1 MAEQKPVIDET
12 SAAERAAQA
21 VLKRKTPI
29 LVILAIVIIALAAYS
44 VIRHNREKLD
54 EEAANAVFDA
64 GRKAMTAP
72 ADDITRIFAEVAE
85 KYKGLP
91 AAAQAVVIQFSEAVN
106 KNDFAAAEAKAD
118 EFIRT
123 YPAHPFVPRMTFAK
137 GQALVNQGKYS
148 AAIDIFRDLDSR
160 NPAGLSPEVKLALA
174 QAMWLEAEQSPGDE
188 AAYKSRLESIRDSLV
203 GIASSGQQNYLSA
216 AMRVQTDF
224 LLVLVNDR
232 LAGYKFE
239 PKQEP
244 EQATDA
250 QPTSEQPA
258 AEQATA
264 EQPATERVEHEV
276 DTNFAVQVLPKP
288 DADDKTSEAKAEDEA
303 KAGTGK
309 EATDDSAAPEQ
320 KAEPK
325 EEVKADAPTDKA
337 DEDAG
342 KAESANDDG
351 KAEKTESGEK

>member
-1 MAEQKPVIDET
+1 MADQKPVIDET
-12 SAAERAAQA
+12 SIAEKAAQA

-29 LVILAIVIIALAAYS
+29 LVILVIVIVALAAYS
-44 VIRHNREKLD
+44 VVRHNREKLD

-72 ADDITRIFAEVAE
+72 AGDVERLFAEVAE

-91 AAAQAVVIQFSEAVN
+91 AAAQAVVVQFSEAVN

-123 YPAHPFVPRMTFAK
+123 YPAHPFVARMTFAK
-137 GQALVNQGKYS
+137 GQALVNQGKFS

-174 QAMWLEAEQSPGDE
+174 QAMWLEAEQNPGDE
-188 AAYKSRLESIRDSLV
+188 AAYKSRLEAIRDSLV
-203 GIASSGQQNYLSA
+203 GIASSGQQNYLSMT
-216 AMRVQTDF
+216 MRVQTDF

-244 EQATDA
+244 EQAA
-250 QPTSEQPA
+250 AAKPA
-258 AEQATA
+258 AEQPTA

-288 DADDKTSEAKAEDEA
+288 EAGAETPEAKAATEA
-303 KAGTGK
+303 ETGK
-309 EATDDSAAPEQ
+309 EATDGSAASEK

-325 EEVKADAPTDKA
+325 EEAKDEAKADASADKPG
-337 DEDAG
+337 EDAG
-342 KAESANDDG
+342 KAVGEKDSG
-351 KAEKTESGEK
+351 EAEKTESGEK